1 MTIRW
6 KLAAGFAVVLAM
18 LGATSALGIHTLSV
32 SNREADDF
40 ASGSFTRVQAL
51 DGIRTLETR
60 TRLSLLDMIASD
72 DAQEIAEIEAR
83 MVETRA
89 DLVRAVDAYVQSL
102 PADRQAQGAELQ
114 ASLAAVQSTI
124 DATLPT
130 ARATDRSDAIHA
142 MAKAEPTGKSL
153 ETMLTQLRA
162 MFRNLPASPLT
173 QIAQATL
180 ADMQAKFPE
189 ARFVSTQ
196 ILLESDDN
204 KLKTLEASYKSR
216 RTQFDAYVTQIRS
229 AADAATQPRVEKM
242 AATWASFRDMMD
254 GWVALGARNT
264 SSQAVTQNTK
274 EVRPATLAF
283 EALIDK
289 QSEVERETA
298 TAYVAETASA
308 YAQTRFWMIALGA
321 GAVLLGVAVAYGL
334 GRSLSGALRRTT
346 ALAERIGN
354 GDLTATTT
362 TGTSRDEIGDL
373 QRAMGEMSSR
383 LGEIVGSVRQSAAQV
398 ASGSSQSAATADQLS
413 SGSTEQAAAS
423 EEASAALEEMTAN
436 IRQNADNASQTEKMA
451 KQASVLASEVGESAS
466 KAATAME
473 SVAGKV
479 RDIREIARQTDLL
492 ALNAAI
498 EAARAGSHGKGFAVV
513 ASEVRKLAE
522 RVQGAAIEIERL
534 SLSTLDLTAEAGQK
548 MSVLVPTIQRTDEL
562 ISEISAACREQSVGI
577 EQINQA
583 IVQLDQ
589 VTQAN
594 AGAANQMA
602 ATAGELSAEAGH
614 LSEQVGFFRTDETA
628 EAPAAVR
635 PAAEPATPVAAS
647 SRPDV
652 RELQARAQSF
662 RRSAPADGFAL
673 DLADDAGFERLSA

>member
-40 ASGSFTRVQAL
+40 ASGSFARVQAL
-51 DGIRTLETR
+51 DAIRTLETR
-60 TRLSLLDMIASD
+60 TRLSILDMIASD
-72 DAQEIAEIEAR
+72 DAQEIGEIDAR
-83 MVETRA
+83 MAGAREE
-89 DLVRAVDAYVQSL
+89 LSRAVESYAQKL
-102 PADRQAQGAELQ
+102 PAERQAQGAELV
-114 ASLAAVQSTI
+114 ASLQALQTTV
-124 DATLPT
+124 DATLPS
-130 ARATDRSDAIHA
+130 ARATDRSDAIRA
-142 MAKAEPTGKSL
+142 MTKAEPTGKSL

-162 MFRNLPASPLT
+162 VFRNMPASPLT

-180 ADMQAKFPE
+180 SDMQAKFPE

-196 ILLESDDN
+196 VLLESDGN
-204 KLKTLEASYKSR
+204 KLKTLEASYKAR

-229 AADAATQPRVEKM
+229 AADAAAQPRVEKM

-264 SSQAVTQNTK
+264 SSQAMLQNTQ
-274 EVRPATLAF
+274 EVRPAALAF
-283 EALIDK
+283 ETLIDK
-289 QSEVERETA
+289 QSEIERQIA
-298 TAYVAETASA
+298 TDYVAETASA
-308 YAQTRFWMIALGA
+308 YDQTRLWMIALGA
-321 GAVLLGVAVAYGL
+321 GAVLLGAIVAYGL
-334 GRSLSGALRRTT
+334 GRSLSNALRRTT
-346 ALAERIGN
+346 ALAERIGE
-354 GDLTATTT
+354 GDLTARTESV
-362 TGTSRDEIGDL
+362 SRDEIGDL
-373 QRAMGEMSSR
+373 QRAMGAMSAH
-383 LGEIVGSVRQSAAQV
+383 LGEIVASVRQSAAQV
-398 ASGSSQSAATADQLS
+398 ASGSSQSATTADQLS

-451 KQASVLASEVGESAS
+451 KQASVLASEVGTSAA

-473 SVAGKV
+473 SVSAKV

-498 EAARAGSHGKGFAVV
+498 EAARAGAHGKGFAVV

-522 RVQGAAIEIERL
+522 RVQAAAIEIESL
-534 SLSTLDLTAEAGQK
+534 SLSTLDLTAEAGRK

-614 LSEQVGFFRTDETA
+614 LSEQVGFFRTDETT
-628 EAPAAVR
+628 ETP
-635 PAAEPATPVAAS
+635 AEPRAVAMPPAPVAA
-647 SRPDV
+647 PKADI
-652 RELQARAQSF
+652 REFQPRAQTA
-662 RRSAPADGFAL
+662 RRAAPAEGFAL
-673 DLADDAGFERLSA
+673 DLEDDAGFERLSA